1 MSIHFKLNQRM
12 LRDITASLSK
22 QINQTVRILAKNKT
36 KVIAGAIG
44 GGILADDLHT
54 RYKSKQL
61 KKEVDKRNIHTTKV
75 LVKQNA
81 EIKNLESQAEK
92 VPELE
97 NVNEQL
103 RKALAEQGG
112 TRHE

>member
-1 MSIHFKLNQRM
+1 M
-12 LRDITASLSK
+12 
-22 QINQTVRILAKNKT
+22 
-36 KVIAGAIG
+36 
-44 GGILADDLHT
+44 
-54 RYKSKQL
+54 

>member
-1 MSIHFKLNQRM
+1 MRIHFKLNQRM

-22 QINQTVRILAKNKT
+22 QINQNVRILAKNKT

-44 GGILADDLHT
+44 GSILADDLHT

-112 TRHE
+112 TKHE

>member
-22 QINQTVRILAKNKT
+22 QINQNVRILAKNKT

-44 GGILADDLHT
+44 GSILADDLHT

-112 TRHE
+112 TKHE

>member
-1 MSIHFKLNQRM
+1 MKVHFKLNQRI
-12 LRDITASLSK
+12 LRDITDSLSK
-22 QINQTVRILAKNKT
+22 QINQTVRILAKNKS
-36 KVIAGAIG
+36 KVIVGAIG

-75 LVKQNA
+75 LVKQDA
-81 EIKNLESQAEK
+81 KIKILESQAGK
-92 VPELE
+92 VPALE

-103 RKALAEQGG
+103 KKAIAEQGG
-112 TRHE
+112 TKHE